1 MIIGALSSFSFSTQN
16 KWVMWDVCICIV
28 IEVSAYHKFLLTTSF
43 FLQRHSFFVLFEVFS
58 LRRLKIKPCIGKC
71 FHVGKKGFNKRMK
84 FVLKRE
90 EKKYVYIKSKK
101 ERWERYHNFTF
112 ITDYSKTNQIKETV
126 CIIMMKNELYVF
138 PYKNN
143 ENVYDI
149 N

>member
-1 MIIGALSSFSFSTQN
+1 
-16 KWVMWDVCICIV
+16 MWDVCISIV
-28 IEVSAYHKFLLTTSF
+28 IEGFAYHKFLLTTSF

-84 FVLKRE
+84 FVLKRK
-90 EKKYVYIKSKK
+90 EKSMLILKAKK
-101 ERWERYHNFTF
+101 ERRKKYHNFAF

-149 N
+149 S